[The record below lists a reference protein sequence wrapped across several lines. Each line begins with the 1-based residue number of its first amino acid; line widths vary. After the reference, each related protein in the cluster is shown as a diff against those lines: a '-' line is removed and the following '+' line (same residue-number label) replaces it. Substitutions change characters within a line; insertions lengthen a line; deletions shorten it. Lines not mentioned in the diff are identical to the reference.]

1 MLCADLLF
9 GLLYII
15 LFKPTKGR
23 KIFNFFI
30 FSFLI
35 FSVGKGKNDEFGF
48 SILSVGKDKFD
59 KLGFVFFILIVVK
72 GKFVVKIYTIKSY
85 KTMTHRC
92 RGHH

>member
-1 MLCADLLF
+1 MILLILCICADLLL

-35 FSVGKGKNDEFGF
+35 FSVGKGKNDKFGF
-48 SILSVGKDKFD
+48 SILFLRYD
-59 KLGFVFFILIVVK
+59 KLVLQIGVCLFNFD
-72 GKFVVKIYTIKSY
+72 
-85 KTMTHRC
+85 C
-92 RGHH
+92 E